1 MAEPAAALEADATL
15 GDLLRYWRRVRT
27 MSQLDL
33 ASAAMTTPRH
43 MSFIETGRSKPSREM
58 VLRLA
63 GALDVPLRDRNG
75 LLLAAG
81 YAPLYA
87 ERALDHP
94 ALDRV
99 NAAISGMLAEHEP
112 LPAVVM
118 DRGWNLLRVNA
129 GAQRLFSGLF
139 APEAVPASANVL
151 RVILEPGPVRSRIMN
166 WRELAPALLERARR
180 EAVGGILDLA
190 TAELVQELRSRP
202 DVESVLGAPRA
213 VAPPTPVI
221 DVHVEYAA
229 TELRFFSVVSTIG
242 TPVDVTAQELRVEA
256 FFPADD
262 ATAERWLTLARD
274 GIIRVTR
281 S

>member
-1 MAEPAAALEADATL
+1 MAGPAVALAADPTV
-15 GDLLRYWRRVRT
+15 GDLLRYWRRVRS

-43 MSFIETGRSKPSREM
+43 MSFVETGRSRPSREM

-81 YAPLYA
+81 YAPLYV
-87 ERALDHP
+87 ERALDDP

-99 NAAISGMLAEHEP
+99 NAAISGMLAQHEP

-129 GAQRLFSGLF
+129 GAQRLFAGLF
-139 APEAVPASANVL
+139 APEPVPASANVL
-151 RVILEPGPVRSRIMN
+151 RVILEPGPVRTRILN
-166 WRELAPALLERARR
+166 WPELAPALLERARR

-190 TAELVQELRSRP
+190 TAELVQELRTRP
-202 DVESVLGAPRA
+202 DVESVLTARRAGA
-213 VAPPTPVI
+213 APSPVVG
-221 DVHVEYAA
+221 VHVAYADV
-229 TELRFFSVVSTIG
+229 ELRCFSVVSTIG

-262 ATAERWLTLARD
+262 ATAERWRE
-274 GIIRVTR
+274 VP
-281 S
+281 